1 MSKFSGF
8 NSRQQETT
16 YNKFVYKTLEIFADE
31 IITKRKFQFLY
42 GKSSFSIDIFYE
54 IITYFIN

>member
-8 NSRQQETT
+8 NSRQQEST

-42 GKSSFSIDIFYE
+42 GKYK
-54 IITYFIN
+54 IIARNRAKM